1 MFFETVVAFGTLAA
15 VPGQE
20 EVDGAGNNDQG
31 RDENDNRHRSFVIPQ
46 GPACAISS
54 NVMGEIASTDFDG
67 TDVADTT
74 SGFELSVDK
83 GIGGVVEVVGTWTLS
98 GTVNVN
104 AGTVFTRLANDW
116 TCVAEV
122 RRMAGEVDD
131 DDVDVR
137 VEEDLESRVRIQ
149 SSFPENLLTKT

>member
-67 TDVADTT
+67 VDVADTT
-74 SGFELSVDK
+74 SGFGLSV
-83 GIGGVVEVVGTWTLS
+83 GGGVVCVVEVVGSWTLS
-98 GTVNVN
+98 GNVNVN
-104 AGTVFTRLANDW
+104 AGAVFARLANDW
-116 TCVAEV
+116 IWV
-122 RRMAGEVDD
+122 
-131 DDVDVR
+131 
-137 VEEDLESRVRIQ
+137 VEA
-149 SSFPENLLTKT
+149 